1 MKICDFDRQFLS
13 SYHICSALL
22 KMTKESM
29 SFNSLDP
36 DLYDYAK
43 ITFIHSVINNDM
55 PKLDYQVKNFTLKV
69 LLRMLSY
76 LNFRI
81 TSFRIAKL

>member
-1 MKICDFDRQFLS
+1 MRFRPTIFIVLSYLICFAQND
-13 SYHICSALL
+13 
-22 KMTKESM
+22 TKSM

-43 ITFIHSVINNDM
+43 ITFIHPVINNDM